1 MLVEKYIP
9 KGTQGYQSLSRFFNS
24 FDKLFSFSPLRWF
37 GVWAILI
44 AGDNVVSHLSD
55 RWMYWSWN
63 SLSIYLIIALIIFP
77 YFDYLL
83 NSKYEYLKQVNS
95 ASAASKIFLYGFCLF
110 IVGANPLS
118 FSLEVLYV
126 GLPYILFF
134 FSGTYNVGYI
144 NQ

>member
-44 AGDNVVSHLSD
+44 AGDNVVSHLND

-63 SLSIYLIIALIIFP
+63 SLSIYLIIALIFFP

-83 NSKYEYLKQVNS
+83 NSKYELIS
-95 ASAASKIFLYGFCLF
+95 FDLISSLSLF
-110 IVGANPLS
+110 IKSILLITKKE
-118 FSLEVLYV
+118 SLLKFLKYFKTLISKLLKLLE
-126 GLPYILFF
+126 PSTIK
-134 FSGTYNVGYI
+134 
-144 NQ
+144 